1 MKEINFEQ
9 MEKVNGGEYNA
20 SAAFAC
26 GLGVVG
32 IAVSF
37 YAGFGFMAL
46 QLLGEATGLACVAS
60 IS

>member
-1 MKEINFEQ
+1 MKELSFEKMGEVQ
-9 MEKVNGGEYNA
+9 GGEVNVA
-20 SAAFAC
+20 AAFAC

-32 IAVSF
+32 IAASF

-46 QLLGEATGLACVAS
+46 QLLGEGTALACVAS